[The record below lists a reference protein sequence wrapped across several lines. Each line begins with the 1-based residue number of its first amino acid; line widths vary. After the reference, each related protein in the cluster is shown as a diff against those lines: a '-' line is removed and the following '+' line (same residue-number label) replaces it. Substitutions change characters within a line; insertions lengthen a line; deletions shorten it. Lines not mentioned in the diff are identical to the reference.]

1 MRSKL
6 ITLIVIV
13 SLLSLTALTVSCR
26 QHRTPKSITF
36 RRISST
42 NNNQSDKEQN
52 KNNGLEESNKAES
65 SSQLYMPSSLPNNNE
80 QILIRKA
87 YVTSY
92 NIKTKIPNWVAWH
105 LTSDHADG
113 AIRRHNAYYE
123 DEDVPTPRAT
133 NADYKGSGWSRGH
146 MCPAGDNKWD
156 ETAMIE
162 SNLLTNMCPQHA
174 SLNSGLW
181 NVIERDCRKWAV
193 KYGDLYIVCGP
204 ILLKKEHKTIGKNL
218 ITVPEAFFKVILRL
232 SPEPAAIGFIVR
244 NNEGKKKKDQF
255 VNTVDE
261 VERIT
266 GMDFFPSLPDEIENE
281 VEANTNLNDWQ

>member
-1 MRSKL
+1 MRSKS
-6 ITLIVIV
+6 ITFVVIL
-13 SLLSLTALTVSCR
+13 SFLSLATLTISCR

-36 RRISST
+36 RRITST
-42 NNNQSDKEQN
+42 NNNQSDKEQYIN
-52 KNNGLEESNKAES
+52 SGLDDSNKADS
-65 SSQLYMPSSLPNNNE
+65 SSQFYIPAPLSNNKE
-80 QILIRKA
+80 QILSRKA

-92 NIKTKIPNWVAWH
+92 NNKTKIPNWVAWH
-105 LTSDHADG
+105 LTSDHVDG
-113 AIRRHNAYYE
+113 AIRRLNTYFE
-123 DEDVPTPRAT
+123 DEDVPAPRAT

-156 ETAMIE
+156 ETAMME

-204 ILLKKEHKTIGKNL
+204 ILLNKDHETIGENQ

-232 SPEPAAIGFIVR
+232 NPEPAAIGFVVR

-266 GMDFFPSLPDEIENE
+266 GMDFFPSLPDSVEKE
-281 VEANTNLNDWQ
+281 VEGYTNIKDW